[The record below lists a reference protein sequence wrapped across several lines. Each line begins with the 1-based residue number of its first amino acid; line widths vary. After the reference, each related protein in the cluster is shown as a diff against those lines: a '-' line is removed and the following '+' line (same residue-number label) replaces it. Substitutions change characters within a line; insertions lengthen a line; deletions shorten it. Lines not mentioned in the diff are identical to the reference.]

1 MSHRYHLGEEVCFSP
16 PKRSMPRTS
25 GTYKIVRRMPLEEGE
40 YTYRIKSTA
49 DAYERVARE
58 GELSCLAI

>member
-1 MSHRYHLGEEVCFSP
+1 
-16 PKRSMPRTS
+16 MPRTS
-25 GTYKIVRRMPLEEGE
+25 GTYKIVRRMPLENGE